1 MNTLPQNFKEYYKQK
16 ILMQKTLRQSIIRL
30 QNILRVGIPQIRNLK
45 NIAGKLSN
53 ENSYRP

>member
-1 MNTLPQNFKEYYKQK
+1 MNTLPQNFKEYYKQN

-53 ENSYRP
+53 ENS